1 MGLRLFSSSFC
12 DKDTPNSPTREVIIQ
27 KEKEIIVIPNPNKYR
42 WSIVRKKR
50 VNDAIVV
57 EVRYHDCVN
66 YGGVKILV
74 YDNYQEFEKLMKT
87 GELDPHFS
95 EDIYSPVARLE
106 PTIRGWALAEE
117 LAKNL

>member
-1 MGLRLFSSSFC
+1 
-12 DKDTPNSPTREVIIQ
+12 
-27 KEKEIIVIPNPNKYR
+27 
-42 WSIVRKKR
+42 
-50 VNDAIVV
+50 
-57 EVRYHDCVN
+57 
-66 YGGVKILV
+66 
-74 YDNYQEFEKLMKT
+74 MKT